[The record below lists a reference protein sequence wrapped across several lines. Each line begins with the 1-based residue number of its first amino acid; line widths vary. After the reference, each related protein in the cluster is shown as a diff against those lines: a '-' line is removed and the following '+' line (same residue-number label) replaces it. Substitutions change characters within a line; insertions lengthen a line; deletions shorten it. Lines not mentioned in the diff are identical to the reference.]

1 MKRLQSDL
9 IKRLVRCLNCG
20 DESEFFYSP
29 YSKILTRQKNE
40 FEQTFVCEKCADI
53 DGRYYRLY
61 HRKLK

>member
-1 MKRLQSDL
+1 
-9 IKRLVRCLNCG
+9 VRCLNCG

-40 FEQTFVCEKCADI
+40 FEQTFMCEKCADI